1 MALITVHAEI
11 FVGLIGIL
19 VDCVTIQIFIQSFY
33 NKIQYFALPN
43 QSEVYKNVI
52 IFEIIS

>member
-19 VDCVTIQIFIQSFY
+19 VDCVMIQIFIQSFY
-33 NKIQYFALPN
+33 NKMQYFALPN